1 MSEGKEERA
10 SSNKAVEAMAVSRL
24 TQRDGGGW
32 RWMERKVDGQDMNR
46 GGLKETERKESF
58 SFRIYVIICF
68 IIQCNLFYFFKT
80 LMSLKTG

>member
-1 MSEGKEERA
+1 MREGKEERA

-24 TQRDGGGW
+24 TQMDGVM

-68 IIQCNLFYFFKT
+68 IIQFNLFYFFKT
-80 LMSLKTG
+80 LMSLKRG

>member
-1 MSEGKEERA
+1 MREGKEERA

-24 TQRDGGGW
+24 TQMDGVM
-32 RWMERKVDGQDMNR
+32 RWMERKVDGQDMNW

-68 IIQCNLFYFFKT
+68 IIQFNLFYFFKT
-80 LMSLKTG
+80 LM